1 MYSTTD
7 TLYTIDNILPKRDVY
22 LFFDINNNLIGV
34 FDYYDTQYK
43 LLNYYVGGQ
52 IIRKT
57 IYTDLGLNNK
67 QITVPITT
75 NTNNFY

>member
-34 FDYYDTQYK
+34 FDYYDT
-43 LLNYYVGGQ
+43 
-52 IIRKT
+52 
-57 IYTDLGLNNK
+57 
-67 QITVPITT
+67 
-75 NTNNFY
+75 